1 MKCRSNKVVQSMK
14 HGLISQR
21 KNTNCTTV
29 CGRNDGVT
37 TSYYIIFDT
46 PVAEILA
53 ISSEQFIAFF
63 RDMTETPPNL
73 VCFAHPKSDSTKTF
87 IEEQ

>member
-14 HGLISQR
+14 HGPMSQR

-29 CGRNDGVT
+29 CGRNDDVM

-53 ISSEQFIAFF
+53 ISFIAFF
-63 RDMTETPPNL
+63 RGMTKTPPNL
-73 VCFAHPKSDSTKTF
+73 ARFAHPERDSTKTF

>member
-1 MKCRSNKVVQSMK
+1 MKCRSNKVVQSIK
-14 HGLISQR
+14 HGPMSQR
-21 KNTNCTTV
+21 
-29 CGRNDGVT
+29 CGRNDDVT

-53 ISSEQFIAFF
+53 ISFEPFIAFF
-63 RDMTETPPNL
+63 RGMTETPPNL
-73 VCFAHPKSDSTKTF
+73 ARFAHPKSDSTKTF